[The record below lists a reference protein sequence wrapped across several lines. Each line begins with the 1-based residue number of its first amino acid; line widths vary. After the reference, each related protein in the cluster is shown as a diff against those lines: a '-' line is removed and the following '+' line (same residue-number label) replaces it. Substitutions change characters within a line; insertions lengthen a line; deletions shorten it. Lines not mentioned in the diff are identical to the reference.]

1 MGQAIF
7 SKLKPPLTGKTH
19 NYAQECSNNM
29 VDLFSY
35 VQKQQ
40 QQKKAQKRQW
50 SRIQKGENIWVWQQ
64 GTGIEGHKT
73 QA

>member
-7 SKLKPPLTGKTH
+7 SKLKPPLTGRTH

-40 QQKKAQKRQW
+40 QQQKKHRKGSGPGSKRGKTYGCGN
-50 SRIQKGENIWVWQQ
+50 KGQ
-64 GTGIEGHKT
+64 G
-73 QA
+73 